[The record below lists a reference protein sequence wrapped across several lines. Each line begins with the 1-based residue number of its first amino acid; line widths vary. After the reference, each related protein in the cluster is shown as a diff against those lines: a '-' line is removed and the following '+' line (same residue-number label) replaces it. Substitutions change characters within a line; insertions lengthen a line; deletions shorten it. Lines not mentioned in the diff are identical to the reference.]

1 MSITI
6 NWEAEADLVVVG
18 GGVAGL
24 TAARTASLRGLR
36 VLTLSKGGPTDT
48 ATQYAQGGIAVVA
61 PHGDSVESHVEDTV
75 VAGAG
80 LCDEAAVRSIVE
92 GGRDAVAALTDLGAV
107 FDLGRDGQVSR
118 TREGGHST
126 RRIIHAGGD
135 ATGAEVQR
143 ALNAAGLPVIFG
155 AAVVE
160 ILTGPSGVRGVL
172 ALSDRGFGVVHAPA
186 VLLATGGLGQLYACS
201 TNPAGATADGVAL
214 ALRAG
219 AVVADLEFVQF
230 HPTVLYARGGLG
242 RRPLI
247 SEAVRGE
254 GAILVDTE
262 GNSVTAGVHPR
273 GDLAP
278 RDVVSRA
285 IAARMRELGTEH
297 VYLDARAID
306 GFAQRFPTITAS
318 CLAAAIDPRT
328 GLIPVAPAAHYQCG
342 GVVTDTHGRTTVPG
356 LYAAGEVA
364 RTGLHGA
371 NRLASNSLLE
381 GLVVGERA
389 GAAAT
394 ERLGAADPVTE
405 IGPLRLPRVDRT
417 ALQRLMTDRA
427 AVVRDGDG
435 LREGVLRLLE
445 LLAASGTGTDSG
457 AIDIAAP
464 GPDGGFG
471 APLASPHGSG
481 HESHATPRDD
491 VGGITSRGPS
501 DHESGIASRGPG
513 GAAGGLASRGP
524 GGDKGGSAPGGL
536 PGGGRGSAAR
546 GYRVDAEAAHHRP
559 YGGAADEHPAGAH
572 PMTRGYHGGPDA
584 TVGES
589 RCGTDTSATV
599 TAADIEDAA
608 LTLTARVLLVA
619 AAARTESRGCHTRS
633 DHPEPRAEQRRSI
646 GVRLG
651 EDGRPQLL
659 TDGWEEPIW
668 SRTAVPT
675 AAS

>member
-6 NWEAEADLVVVG
+6 SWEAEADLVVVG

-75 VAGAG
+75 LAGAG
-80 LCDEAAVRSIVE
+80 LCDADAVRSIVE

-155 AAVVE
+155 AAAVE
-160 ILTGPSGVRGVL
+160 IITGPAGVRGVL

-219 AVVADLEFVQF
+219 AAVADLEFVQF

-262 GNSVTAGVHPR
+262 GNSITAGVHPR

-389 GAAAT
+389 GAAAA
-394 ERLGAADPVTE
+394 ERLGAADLVTE
-405 IGPLRLPRVDRT
+405 LGPLRLPRADRT

-427 AVVRDGDG
+427 SVVRDGDG

-445 LLAASGTGTDSG
+445 LLAAAGAGTDSG
-457 AIDIAAP
+457 GIEFDAPARDGELGAPHTPPPGPLDGADADPRGERGAAP
-464 GPDGGFG
+464 HGGLQRGADAARSRPSLGGDSAGPEG
-471 APLASPHGSG
+471 APHTAGLSG
-481 HESHATPRDD
+481 GHR
-491 VGGITSRGPS
+491 IGP
-501 DHESGIASRGPG
+501 PT
-513 GAAGGLASRGP
+513 
-524 GGDKGGSAPGGL
+524 
-536 PGGGRGSAAR
+536 AAR
-546 GYRVDAEAAHHRP
+546 GQHAAELGEPRSGAPAHIP
-559 YGGAADEHPAGAH
+559 
-572 PMTRGYHGGPDA
+572 T
-584 TVGES
+584 TI
-589 RCGTDTSATV
+589 
-599 TAADIEDAA
+599 ADIEDAA

-633 DHPEPRAEQRRSI
+633 DYPEPRVEQRRSVA
-646 GVRLG
+646 VRLG

-659 TDGWEEPIW
+659 TEGWEECPAW

-675 AAS
+675 AP

>member
-1 MSITI
+1 MVNTSISVT
-6 NWEAEADLVVVG
+6 WEAEADLVVVG

-24 TAARTASLRGLR
+24 TAARTASRHGLR

-48 ATQYAQGGIAVVA
+48 STQYAQGGIAVVA
-61 PHGDSVESHVEDTV
+61 PHGDSVESHVHDTV

-80 LCDEAAVRSIVE
+80 LCDVDAVRSIVE
-92 GGRDAVAALTDLGAV
+92 GGQRAVDALTDLGAV
-107 FDLGRDGQVSR
+107 FDLGRDGEVSR

-155 AAVVE
+155 AAVLDIV
-160 ILTGPSGVRGVL
+160 TGPAGVRGVI
-172 ALSDRGFGVVHAPA
+172 ALSDKGFGIVHTPA

-201 TNPAGATADGVAL
+201 TNPAGATADGIAL

-219 AVVADLEFVQF
+219 ALVSDLEFLQF
-230 HPTVLYARGGLG
+230 HPTVLFTPGGLG

-254 GAILVDTE
+254 GATLVDSR
-262 GNSVTAGVHPR
+262 GDSVTAGVHPR

-285 IAARMRELGTEH
+285 IAARMQELGADH

-306 GFAQRFPTITAS
+306 GFAQRFPNITAS
-318 CLAAAIDPRT
+318 CLAAGIDPT
-328 GLIPVAPAAHYQCG
+328 TDLIPVAPAAHYQCG
-342 GVVTDTHGRTTVPG
+342 GILTDTSGRTTVPG

-381 GLVVGERA
+381 GLVIGERA
-389 GAAAT
+389 GAAAVEREGMAAPIT
-394 ERLGAADPVTE
+394 EV
-405 IGPLRLPRVDRT
+405 GPLRFPHADRKL
-417 ALQRLMTDRA
+417 LQELMTEHA

-435 LREGVLRLLE
+435 LRAAILRLVGLV
-445 LLAASGTGTDSG
+445 ADN
-457 AIDIAAP
+457 DAP
-464 GPDGGFG
+464 EITVDWALNRPATTPDGND
-471 APLASPHGSG
+471 AA
-481 HESHATPRDD
+481 ATIIRQ
-491 VGGITSRGPS
+491 
-501 DHESGIASRGPG
+501 
-513 GAAGGLASRGP
+513 L
-524 GGDKGGSAPGGL
+524 
-536 PGGGRGSAAR
+536 
-546 GYRVDAEAAHHRP
+546 
-559 YGGAADEHPAGAH
+559 
-572 PMTRGYHGGPDA
+572 
-584 TVGES
+584 
-589 RCGTDTSATV
+589 
-599 TAADIEDAA
+599 EDSA

-633 DHPEPRAEQRRSI
+633 DYPEPREELRRSTT
-646 GVRLG
+646 VWLG
-651 EDGRPQLL
+651 SDGRPKLVP
-659 TDGWEEPIW
+659 DGAPTPSWDEV
-668 SRTAVPT
+668 AVP

>member
-1 MSITI
+1 MVNTSISVT
-6 NWEAEADLVVVG
+6 WEAEADLVVVG

-24 TAARTASLRGLR
+24 TAARTASRHGLR

-48 ATQYAQGGIAVVA
+48 STQYAQGGIAVVA
-61 PHGDSVESHVEDTV
+61 PHGDSVESHVHDTV

-80 LCDEAAVRSIVE
+80 LCDVEAVRSIVE
-92 GGRDAVAALTDLGAV
+92 GGQQAVDALTDLGAV
-107 FDLGRDGQVSR
+107 FDLGRDGEVSR

-155 AAVVE
+155 AAVLDIV
-160 ILTGPSGVRGVL
+160 TGPEGVRGVI
-172 ALSDRGFGVVHAPA
+172 ALSDQGFGIVHTPA

-201 TNPAGATADGVAL
+201 TNPAGATADGIAL

-219 AVVADLEFVQF
+219 ALVSDLEFLQF
-230 HPTVLYARGGLG
+230 HPTVLFTPGGLG

-254 GAILVDTE
+254 GATLVDSQ

-285 IAARMRELGTEH
+285 IAARMQELGADH

-306 GFAQRFPTITAS
+306 GFAQRFPNITAS
-318 CLAAAIDPRT
+318 CLAAGIDPT
-328 GLIPVAPAAHYQCG
+328 ADLIPVAPAAHYQCG
-342 GVVTDTHGRTTVPG
+342 GVLTDTSGRTTVPG

-381 GLVVGERA
+381 GLVIGERA
-389 GAAAT
+389 GAAAAEREGMAEPIT
-394 ERLGAADPVTE
+394 EV
-405 IGPLRLPRVDRT
+405 GPLRFPHADRKL
-417 ALQRLMTDRA
+417 LQELMTEHA

-435 LREGVLRLLE
+435 LRAAILRLVGLIADNDAPEITVEWALNRPATAPDGADSAATVLRELE
-445 LLAASGTGTDSG
+445 DS
-457 AIDIAAP
+457 
-464 GPDGGFG
+464 
-471 APLASPHGSG
+471 
-481 HESHATPRDD
+481 
-491 VGGITSRGPS
+491 
-501 DHESGIASRGPG
+501 
-513 GAAGGLASRGP
+513 
-524 GGDKGGSAPGGL
+524 
-536 PGGGRGSAAR
+536 
-546 GYRVDAEAAHHRP
+546 
-559 YGGAADEHPAGAH
+559 
-572 PMTRGYHGGPDA
+572 
-584 TVGES
+584 
-589 RCGTDTSATV
+589 
-599 TAADIEDAA
+599 A
-608 LTLTARVLLVA
+608 LTLTARALLVA

-633 DHPEPRAEQRRSI
+633 DYPEPREELRRSTT
-646 GVRLG
+646 VRLG
-651 EDGRPQLL
+651 SDGRPKLV
-659 TDGWEEPIW
+659 TDGAPTPSWDEV
-668 SRTAVPT
+668 AVP